1 MIDLLLFFLLTV
13 IFLGLFFWYRA
24 RWRKRTSALL
34 NKIKA
39 LLETETIEE
48 ISVQEDEFAP
58 EIREIARLLR
68 QRQKRGSA
76 CEKERDQLKKLLEGL
91 GEGILLVNGEEVFY
105 ANPAASRILASQINP
120 PLPVSEIFREEAVLN
135 SIRERKPESI
145 EFEVFWPTPKLIS
158 LRLLTFEDQGY
169 ALIFKDITPFK
180 KLAESR
186 RDFVANITHEIRTPL
201 TAIAGYAENLLNEDL
216 EDQELVREQVS
227 IIWRHAKRLSDLVND
242 LLLLSTLE
250 TRGIPE
256 EEKEDLPLTEVI
268 WEALEVI
275 RPQAQLKKITIS
287 LRDQASKALV
297 RGHFDR
303 LVQAVINLLD
313 NAVKFSPEKG
323 KIFLNL
329 KEEGDFL
336 LLQVQD
342 QGPGISPREQE
353 RIFERFYRGTKGP
366 KQGTGLGL
374 AIVKHIVLAHGGRVA
389 VESELGQGACFKI
402 YLPKVKENL
411 SP

>member
-1 MIDLLLFFLLTV
+1 MLEILIFFTLIA
-13 IFLGLFFWYRA
+13 IFLGLFLGYRV
-24 RWRKRTSALL
+24 RWRERASSLL
-34 NKIKA
+34 NEIKA
-39 LLETETIEE
+39 LLEMEDSQEILTKEE
-48 ISVQEDEFAP
+48 KFAP
-58 EIREIARLLR
+58 EIREIAHLLR
-68 QRQKRGSA
+68 QKQERLWTYK
-76 CEKERDQLKKLLEGL
+76 KERDKLKKILEGL
-91 GEGILLVNGEEVFY
+91 SEGILLVNKDEVIY
-105 ANPAASRILASQINP
+105 ANPAASKILASQINP
-120 PLPVSEIFREEAVLN
+120 PLSVSEIFREEAVLR
-135 SIRERKPESI
+135 SIQEKRQDPI
-145 EFEVFWPTPKLIS
+145 EFELFWPAPKRIS
-158 LRLLTFEDQGY
+158 LRLLVFENQGY
-169 ALIFKDITPFK
+169 ALILKDITPFK

-216 EDQELVREQVS
+216 EDQELVREQIS

-250 TRGIPE
+250 TSGIPE
-256 EEKEDLPLTEVI
+256 EEKENLPLTEVI

-275 RPQAQLKKITIS
+275 RPQAQIRDIAIS
-287 LRDQASKALV
+287 LRDQAPKALV

-313 NAVKFSPEKG
+313 NAVKFSPERG
-323 KIFLNL
+323 KIFLDL
-329 KEEGDFL
+329 KEEGNFL

-353 RIFERFYRGTKGP
+353 RIFERFYRGAKGP

-389 VESELGQGACFKI
+389 VESEPGQGACFKI
-402 YLPKVKENL
+402 YLPKLKEKL
-411 SP
+411 GP